1 MHDSWLCCCA
11 NQPIIHSEKKTNH
24 IYQQKKT
31 NYIDK
36 KNKKNPTKNFT
47 TIIRIHQ
54 KTITKSRHKKIG
66 MMRLMIG
73 MMFFSVD

>member
-11 NQPIIHSEKKTNH
+11 NQPIIHSEKKQIIFTN
-24 IYQQKKT
+24 KKKQT
-31 NYIDK
+31 ILTK
-36 KNKKNPTKNFT
+36 KKNPTKNFT

-66 MMRLMIG
+66 MTRLMIG
-73 MMFFSVD
+73 MMFLSVD

>member
-1 MHDSWLCCCA
+1 MIHGFVA
-11 NQPIIHSEKKTNH
+11 VPINLSSIQKKKTNH